1 MCTLLRFIFLLM
13 FLFTHV
19 KKKLYKESEGL
30 SDFIKK
36 QKQTNKTKKNSSV
49 RF

>member
-1 MCTLLRFIFLLM
+1 VYTSDIYIFVDVSIHTPL
-13 FLFTHV
+13 V

-36 QKQTNKTKKNSSV
+36 QKQTNKTKKTV
-49 RF
+49 V